1 MNILVLC
8 EGDAETRDS
17 WSGITNS
24 VVTQLRADGHTV
36 RTGDV
41 DLYRLDR
48 WETAIRTFVPNRER
62 WRVRFRLGAQ
72 AFRRRSE
79 RADRYIRSQSR
90 PDLVLQIGAT
100 FAVDPGHRIPYVL
113 YCDSNI
119 RMAEHSRESGHT
131 QATHLD
137 EDESRAVRE
146 REARVYSGAAA
157 IFTISER
164 LRRSFIE
171 DFGIPERRVR
181 AVHAGPNF
189 DVDAFV
195 DVVAPEP
202 ERPTILFVGKQFRR
216 KGGDVLLSAFADVR
230 ARFPDARLIIVGP
243 EELADVPPGVEHWG
257 FLNKDDPHDR
267 QRLIEAYRSADV
279 FCLPTRFEPFGI
291 VYLEAMYFGL
301 PCVGTNVGAV
311 PEMIADGQT
320 GFTVPVDDAHLLA
333 ERLNWLIEH
342 RPQARAMGRAGL
354 ERARDHFSWRAV
366 IDRMMETLAEV
377 LPAAFSDPRS

>member
-41 DLYRLDR
+41 DLYRFDR
-48 WETAIRTFVPNRER
+48 WETAVRTFVPDRER
-62 WRVRFRLGAQ
+62 WSVRFRLGAH
-72 AFRRRSE
+72 AFRRRSQ
-79 RADRYIRSQSR
+79 RADRHIRSQSRR

-100 FAVDPGHRIPYVL
+100 FAIDPRHGIPYVL

-119 RMAEHSRESGHT
+119 RMAEHARESGHSH
-131 QATHLD
+131 ATHLR
-137 EDESRAVRE
+137 EDEARAVRE
-146 REARVYSGAAA
+146 REARVYVGASA

-171 DFGIPERRVR
+171 DFAIPEQRVR

-195 DVVAPEP
+195 GGATPESTH
-202 ERPTILFVGKQFRR
+202 PTILFVGRQFRR

-230 ARFPDARLIIVGP
+230 ERFPDARLIIIGP
-243 EELADVPPGVEHWG
+243 EELADVPAGVEHWG
-257 FLNKDDPHDR
+257 FLDKDEPNDR
-267 QRLIEAYRSADV
+267 KRLIEAYRSADV

-320 GFTVPVDDAHLLA
+320 GFTVPVDDKQLLA
-333 ERLNWLIEH
+333 ERLTWLIEH
-342 RPQARAMGRAGL
+342 RAQAQAMGRAGL

-366 IDRMMETLAEV
+366 IDRMMETIGEV
-377 LPAAFSDPRS
+377 LPAGVH

>member
-8 EGDAETRDS
+8 EGNAETRDS

-36 RTGDV
+36 WTGDV

-48 WETAIRTFVPNRER
+48 WETAIRTFQPDRER
-62 WRVRFRLGAQ
+62 WRVQFRLGAH
-72 AFRRRSE
+72 AFRRRSQ
-79 RADRYIRSQSR
+79 RADRHIRSQPRR
-90 PDLVLQIGAT
+90 PDLVIQIGAT
-100 FAVDPGHRIPYVL
+100 FAIDPRHGIPYVL

-119 RMAEHSRESGHT
+119 RMAEHSRESGHSH
-131 QATHLD
+131 ATHLSD
-137 EDESRAVRE
+137 DESREVRE

-171 DFGIPERRVR
+171 DFAIPEPRVR
-181 AVHAGPNF
+181 AIHAGPNF

-195 DVVAPEP
+195 GGVAQRSD
-202 ERPTILFVGKQFRR
+202 RPTILFVGRQFRR
-216 KGGDVLLSAFADVR
+216 KGGDVLLSAFAAVR
-230 ARFPDARLIIVGP
+230 ERSPDARLIIVGP

-257 FLNKDDPHDR
+257 FLDKDDPDDR
-267 QRLIEAYRSADV
+267 KRLIEAYRSADV

-320 GFTVPVDDAHLLA
+320 GFTVPVDDQHLLA
-333 ERLNWLIEH
+333 ERLSWLIEH
-342 RPQARAMGRAGL
+342 PSEARTMGRAGL

-366 IDRMMETLAEV
+366 IDRMMETIAEV
-377 LPAAFSDPRS
+377 LPAGVH